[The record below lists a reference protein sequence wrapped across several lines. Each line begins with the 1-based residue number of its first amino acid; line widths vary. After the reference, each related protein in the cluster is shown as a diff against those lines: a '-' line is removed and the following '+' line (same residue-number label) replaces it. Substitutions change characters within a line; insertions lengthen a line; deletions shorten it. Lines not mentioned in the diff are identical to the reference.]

1 MAELAHVDL
10 DFLCR
15 CPELT
20 GKIRN
25 WGMKLSYKWL
35 KKFIDFELS
44 PQELASMLISVG
56 IETSVVSTG
65 CDWHS
70 VVTVKVLE
78 VLKHPGADRLSL
90 CKVNDGSKDYSIVCG
105 AKNIAAGQ
113 IVPLAKIGA
122 VLPGNFKINKSKIRG
137 IVSEGMIC
145 SEADLGLKKE
155 SDGILMLDK
164 NTKMGVAL
172 ENVLSGLDSILEI
185 EITTN
190 RGDCLSHLGV
200 AREIGAKLRKILSFP
215 TMIKTFNIPYLNC
228 VEVKSDLCHRYIGSV
243 ISGVKI
249 CPSPGWI
256 TDALEKSGI
265 RPVNNVVDV
274 TNYVM
279 IELGQPLHTFDITK
293 LSSRKVVVRKAVD
306 YEKIIALDG
315 KEYKLDSEM
324 LVIADSEKPVA
335 IAGVMGG
342 EYSAIDEKTE
352 TVFLE
357 SAIFDAVSIRKTSK
371 KLNLSSGSSYRFER
385 GLGWDITELAS
396 WRAANLIIEI
406 AGGRM
411 DAREDLQ
418 IVKYERADIALRV
431 EKVSKILGCA
441 VKEAEITEILRFL
454 GIDLRSRGTIILCTV
469 PSWRNDIKKEVD
481 LIEEIARIK
490 GYDAITSP
498 GKRCTATAEVCVPD
512 NSLLHAVVEEFRVK
526 LNGFSF
532 SEVLNYSFSEITELE
547 KFDLKYYY
555 KIANPISKENE
566 VLRPSLLPALYKN
579 LLLNIEWGSE
589 TVTLFEYGKIF
600 TGLGERKAFAVI
612 MYGKVWQEWW
622 KWAEQKNSPKY
633 DFYFGGGIVRNI
645 LPSDEFIIA
654 ENLNAESYYHSGKTA
669 SVVYKG
675 KPVGQFGVLKPSI
688 TSDIAGDVFYFEV
701 NLESFENV
709 CTGKKSL
716 YKAYSKFPEVKRDI
730 SITADKT
737 LQFSEIEKVI
747 KNVIKSGGI
756 LKEYSLFSVYSDE
769 SKIGD
774 GKISYSF
781 RLSYK
786 NSEKTLTNEE
796 VNKDMNVL
804 LQKLD
809 ADFGVK
815 LRR

>member
-1 MAELAHVDL
+1 
-10 DFLCR
+10 
-15 CPELT
+15 
-20 GKIRN
+20 
-25 WGMKLSYKWL
+25 MKLSYNWL
-35 KKFIDFELS
+35 KKFVDFELS

-65 CDWHS
+65 CDWCN
-70 VVTVKVLE
+70 VVTVEVLE

-137 IVSEGMIC
+137 TVSEGMIC

-155 SDGILMLDK
+155 SDGILILDK

-215 TMIKTFNIPYLNC
+215 IIKTFNIPYLNC
-228 VEVKSDLCHRYIGSV
+228 IEVKSDLCRRYIGSV

-256 TDALEKSGI
+256 ADALEKSGI
-265 RPVNNVVDV
+265 RPVNNVVDI

-279 IELGQPLHTFDITK
+279 IELGQPLHAFDITK
-293 LSSRKVVVRKAVD
+293 LSSKKIVVRKAVD
-306 YEKIIALDG
+306 FEKITALDG

-324 LVIADSEKPVA
+324 LVIADSKKPVA

-342 EYSAIDEKTE
+342 EYSGIDEKTE

-385 GLGWDITELAS
+385 GLGWNITELAS

-411 DAREDLQ
+411 EAREDLQ

-441 VKEAEITEILRFL
+441 VKEDEIAEILRFL
-454 GIDLRSRGTIILCTV
+454 GIDLQSRGTIIFCTV

-490 GYDAITSP
+490 GYDVITSP
-498 GKRCTATAEVCVPD
+498 EKRCAAEVCATD
-512 NSLLHAVVEEFRVK
+512 NSFLHAVAEEFRVK
-526 LNGFSF
+526 LNGLGF
-532 SEVLNYSFSEITELE
+532 SEALNYSFSEIAELE
-547 KFDLKYYY
+547 KFDLKYSY

-579 LLLNIEWGSE
+579 LLLNIGRGSE

-612 MYGKVWQEWW
+612 MYGKVWQKWW
-622 KWAEQKNSPKY
+622 KWAEQKISPKY
-633 DFYFGGGIVRNI
+633 DFYFGGGIIRNI
-645 LPSDEFIIA
+645 LSSDEFIIA

-675 KPVGQFGVLKPSI
+675 KPVGHFGVLKPSI
-688 TSDIAGDVFYFEV
+688 TDDDVESDVFYFEID
-701 NLESFENV
+701 LEPFENV
-709 CTGKKSL
+709 CAGKKSL

-730 SITADKT
+730 SITADKA

-747 KNVIKSGGI
+747 KNVMKSGGI

-769 SKIGD
+769 SKIGN

-786 NSEKTLTNEE
+786 NSERTLTDEE

-809 ADFGVK
+809 TDFGVK
-815 LRR
+815 LRC

>member
-1 MAELAHVDL
+1 
-10 DFLCR
+10 
-15 CPELT
+15 
-20 GKIRN
+20 
-25 WGMKLSYKWL
+25 MKLSYNWL
-35 KKFIDFELS
+35 KKFVDFGLS

-56 IETSVVSTG
+56 IETSVVTTG
-65 CDWHS
+65 YDWS
-70 VVTVKVLE
+70 NVITVKVFE
-78 VLKHPGADRLSL
+78 VLKHPGADRLFL
-90 CKVNDGSKDYSIVCG
+90 CRVNDGSKDYSIVCG
-105 AKNIAAGQ
+105 AENIAVGQ
-113 IVPLAKIGA
+113 IVPLAKIDA
-122 VLPGNFKINKSKIRG
+122 ILPGNFKINRSKIRG

-155 SDGILMLDK
+155 SDGILILDK
-164 NTKMGVAL
+164 NIKTGIPL
-172 ENVLSGLDSILEI
+172 ESVLVGLDSVLEI

-190 RGDCLSHLGV
+190 RGDCLSYLGV

-215 TMIKTFNIPYLNC
+215 IIKTFNVPHLNC
-228 VEVKSDLCHRYIGSV
+228 VEVKSDLCRRYIGSV
-243 ISGVKI
+243 ISNVKI
-249 CPSPGWI
+249 RPSPGWLAG
-256 TDALEKSGI
+256 ALERSGI
-265 RPVNNVVDV
+265 RPVNNVVDI

-279 IELGQPLHTFDITK
+279 IELGQPLHAFDMTK
-293 LSSRKVVVRKAVD
+293 FSSKKIVVRKAID
-306 YEKIIALDG
+306 FEKITAFGG

-324 LVIADSEKPVA
+324 LVIADSKNPVA
-335 IAGVMGG
+335 IAGVIGG
-342 EYSAIDEKTE
+342 EYSGIDEKTE

-371 KLNLSSGSSYRFER
+371 KLNLSSESSYRFER

-411 DAREDLQ
+411 EAREDLQ
-418 IVKYERADIALRV
+418 TVKYEKANIALRV

-441 VKEAEITEILRFL
+441 VKEDEITEILRFL
-454 GIDLRSRGTIILCTV
+454 GIELQLRGTIIFCAV

-490 GYDAITSP
+490 GYDVITSP
-498 GKRCTATAEVCVPD
+498 EKKCATEVYVTD
-512 NSLLHAVVEEFRVK
+512 NSFIHAVAEEFRVK
-526 LNGFSF
+526 LNGLGF
-532 SEVLNYSFSEITELE
+532 SEALNYNFSEIAELE
-547 KFDLKYYY
+547 KFDLKYSY

-579 LLLNIEWGSE
+579 LLLNIGWGSE
-589 TVTLFEYGKIF
+589 TVTLFEYGNIF
-600 TGLGERKAFAVI
+600 TELGERKAFAVI

-622 KWAEQKNSPKY
+622 KWSEQKISPKY
-633 DFYFGGGIVRNI
+633 DFYFGGGIIRNI

-669 SVVYKG
+669 SVIYKG

-688 TSDIAGDVFYFEV
+688 IIDIESDVFYFEID
-701 NLESFENV
+701 LEPFENV
-709 CTGKKSL
+709 CVEKKSL
-716 YKAYSKFPEVKRDI
+716 YKVYSKFPEVKRDI
-730 SITADKT
+730 SVTADKT

-747 KNVIKSGGI
+747 KNVMNSGGI

-769 SKIGD
+769 SKIGN

-786 NSEKTLTNEE
+786 NSERTLTDEE
-796 VNKDMNVL
+796 VNKNMNVL

-809 ADFGVK
+809 TDFGVK